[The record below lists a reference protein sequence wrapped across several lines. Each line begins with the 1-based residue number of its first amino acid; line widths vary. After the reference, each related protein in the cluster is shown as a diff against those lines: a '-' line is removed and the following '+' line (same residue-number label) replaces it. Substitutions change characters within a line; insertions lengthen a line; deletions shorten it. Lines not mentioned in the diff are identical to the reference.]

1 MPPALQQRIFE
12 PFSTSES
19 AGHGAG
25 GIGLGL
31 PISRH
36 LAALHGGSLTVEQA
50 PGRGAV
56 FHLRLPLP
64 DLAGGAVAAAAATA
78 SGRRAAPR
86 ATPCPPT
93 SPRSLLLVTR
103 AAEPPREIAELA
115 RRRGFEIRRL
125 DPEADWTGRARGG
138 NARRAGV
145 GPRDRGAGRPA
156 PRAAARPAPAALAG
170 AGDPVRR
177 NAGARRFRARSTAA
191 GGLTGFL
198 AKTAPARTLREL
210 VEAVR
215 PAAGPVLVVDDD
227 PEARHDHAALAAEG
241 LPGVAVRT
249 AADGEEALAAMA
261 GEPPG
266 LVLLDL
272 VMPRMDG
279 FALLERM
286 RADPRLRRV
295 PVVVLTNKVLD
306 ADDVRRIEGHGRV
319 TLQAKGVWSD
329 EETIAA
335 LNRGLFGTEH
345 LPPET
350 GALVKRAVA
359 WLARNHAAPVAR
371 WQLAEA
377 VGASEDYL
385 ARIFHRDL
393 GISPW
398 DYLNRYRVHRAGQM
412 LRSSDE
418 SVKAI
423 AARVGFQDQAYFTR
437 IFRKITGRSPREFRG
452 IG

>member
-1 MPPALQQRIFE
+1 MILYGGMPVPGA
-12 PFSTSES
+12 S
-19 AGHGAG
+19 A
-25 GIGLGL
+25 
-31 PISRH
+31 
-36 LAALHGGSLTVEQA
+36 
-50 PGRGAV
+50 
-56 FHLRLPLP
+56 P
-64 DLAGGAVAAAAATA
+64 D
-78 SGRRAAPR
+78 
-86 ATPCPPT
+86 
-93 SPRSLLLVTR
+93 
-103 AAEPPREIAELA
+103 E
-115 RRRGFEIRRL
+115 
-125 DPEADWTGRARGG
+125 
-138 NARRAGV
+138 
-145 GPRDRGAGRPA
+145 
-156 PRAAARPAPAALAG
+156 
-170 AGDPVRR
+170 
-177 NAGARRFRARSTAA
+177 AA

-227 PEARHDHAALAAEG
+227 PEVRRDHAALAAEG
-241 LPGVAVRT
+241 LPGVAIRT

-279 FALLERM
+279 FAVLERM

-412 LRSSDE
+412 LRSCDE